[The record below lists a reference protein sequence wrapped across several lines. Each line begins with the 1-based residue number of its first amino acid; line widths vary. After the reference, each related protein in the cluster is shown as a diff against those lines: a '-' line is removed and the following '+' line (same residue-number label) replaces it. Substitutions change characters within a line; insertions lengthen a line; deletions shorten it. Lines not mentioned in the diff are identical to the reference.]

1 MVAVIHFI
9 IVFLRCYVHLA
20 NAMIFNALTIFKA
33 HYDEKFTKVGAVHF
47 INTGFT
53 EGSQMNALREL
64 CVQAR
69 SLSLFF

>member
-1 MVAVIHFI
+1 MRFDV
-9 IVFLRCYVHLA
+9 LK
-20 NAMIFNALTIFKA
+20 IFKE
-33 HYDEKFTKVGAVHF
+33 HYDEKYTKVGAVHF

-69 SLSLFF
+69 SLSLVF